1 MVDHVI
7 PPGPAPRSAARTDLA
22 VLLKLAWPVV
32 FARVGIMT
40 MGFTDAAVVGHQ
52 SARQLGFHSIG
63 WAPTSV
69 VLTTAVGLL
78 LGVQV
83 MTARHVGEGRSAAAG
98 GVLRRG
104 LVYGLGLG
112 VLSVIV
118 LAIAGPAFLHLSV
131 MGLSPDLADGATG
144 ALLVFA
150 WSLPGYFVA
159 TVCMYFLEALK
170 RPIPGMLVMW
180 AANILNL
187 LLDLWLVPGHSGIPV
202 AGAVAAGWSTLVA
215 RLFMAVALLAFI
227 ALMPQAKALGVF
239 GKPIDGPKAAS
250 EQRQIGYGS
259 GASMFIEIGAFA
271 AMTLIAGQLGGLQAA
286 AWATILN
293 VAAMIFMLPLG
304 LSSATA
310 VLVGRA
316 FGARDAAGVA
326 RAGFLGF
333 AVTAV
338 ALAIICVGVGFGTL
352 PIARVYTLDPT
363 LLSMIVPALV
373 LSCIFYIPDGLQ
385 VVGAQALRARGDVW
399 LPTFFHLAS
408 YAVIMVPFAW
418 VLAHRT
424 SLGLDGI
431 VWSVII
437 ASFISGALQ
446 VSRFLWL
453 SRRPL
458 PIDPAREE
466 TPAG

>member
-1 MVDHVI
+1 MAADNVI
-7 PPGPAPRSAARTDLA
+7 TAPPARASVRHDL
-22 VLLKLAWPVV
+22 VELLKLAWPVV
-32 FARVGIMT
+32 LARVGIMM
-40 MGFTDAAVVGHQ
+40 MGLTDAAVVGHQ
-52 SARQLGFHSIG
+52 SARQLGYHSIG

-83 MTARHVGEGRSAAAG
+83 MTARHVGEGRGASAG

-104 LVYGLGLG
+104 LVYGLVLG
-112 VLSVIV
+112 VLSVGVIV
-118 LAIAGPAFLHLSV
+118 VAGPPFLHLRM
-131 MGLSPDLADGATG
+131 MGLSPDLADGAER
-144 ALLVFA
+144 AMRVFA

-170 RPIPGMLVMW
+170 KPMPGMVVMW
-180 AANILNL
+180 AANVLNL
-187 LLDLWLVPGHSGIPV
+187 ALDLWLVPGHSGFPV
-202 AGAVAAGWSTLVA
+202 FGAVGAAWATLFSRV
-215 RLFMAVALLAFI
+215 FMAVALLAYI

-239 GKPIDGPKAAS
+239 SKPTDGPAAAH
-250 EQRQIGYGS
+250 EQQRIGYGS

-271 AMTLIAGQLGGLQAA
+271 GMTLIAGQLGGLQAA

-293 VAAMIFMLPLG
+293 VAAMIFMVPLG

-316 FGARDAAGVA
+316 FGARDHDGVT
-326 RAGFLGF
+326 RSGFLGF
-333 AVTAV
+333 AVTTVLLAV
-338 ALAIICVGVGFGTL
+338 ICVLVGFGSKAVTS
-352 PIARVYTLDPT
+352 VYTLDPI
-363 LLSMIVPALV
+363 LIGMIAPALV

-408 YAVIMVPFAW
+408 YAVIMVPLAW
-418 VLAHRT
+418 FLAHRT
-424 SLGLDGI
+424 SMGIEGI
-431 VWSVII
+431 VWSVIV

-446 VSRFLWL
+446 VGRFTWL
-453 SRRPL
+453 AKRPL
-458 PIDPAREE
+458 TENPA
-466 TPAG
+466 P